1 MRHERAL
8 AARIHELKTPL
19 VVIISYAE
27 LLAGGGD
34 EEFRGAAAEEI
45 LAAARQLDRALDVL
59 LAGEHPDAEP
69 APRNGERL
77 NGRAARILL
86 VDDDVFV
93 RRLLRRTLP
102 AHDFEIAEA
111 SDGDIA
117 LDLIEA
123 QHPELVLLDWE
134 MPATPGSTV
143 LTRLQE
149 RHPSLPVVVLTADGT
164 QRAEAMRLGAR
175 AFLTKPFSPLG
186 LLETIESLLA
196 A

>member
-1 MRHERAL
+1 MSDERAL
-8 AARIHELKTPL
+8 AGRIHDLKTPL
-19 VVIISYAE
+19 VVIVGYAE

-34 EEFRGAAAEEI
+34 EEFRAAAAEEI
-45 LAAARQLDRALDVL
+45 LAAARQLDRALDSL
-59 LAGEHPDAEP
+59 LGVEHPPEHGP
-69 APRNGERL
+69 ARNGS
-77 NGRAARILL
+77 ARILL

-93 RRLLRRTLP
+93 RRLLRRTLS
-102 AHDFEIAEA
+102 AHEFEIAEA
-111 SDGDIA
+111 SDGEIA

-123 QHPELVLLDWE
+123 QCPELVLLDWQ

-149 RHPSLPVVVLTADGT
+149 RHPGLPVVVLTTDGT
-164 QRAEAMRLGAR
+164 QRAEAMRLGAK

>member
-1 MRHERAL
+1 MTGERPR
-8 AARIHELKTPL
+8 AARIHELKAPL
-19 VVIISYAE
+19 VVIVGYAE
-27 LLAGGGD
+27 LLAGGGN
-34 EEFRGAAAEEI
+34 EEFRAAAAEEI
-45 LAAARQLDRALDVL
+45 LAAARQLNGALDSL
-59 LAGEHPDAEP
+59 LGVERSAESGP
-69 APRNGERL
+69 ASGGRR

-102 AHDFEIAEA
+102 AHEFEIAEA
-111 SDGDIA
+111 SDGEIA

>member
-1 MRHERAL
+1 MSDETAL
-8 AARIHELKTPL
+8 AARIHDLKTPL
-19 VVIISYAE
+19 VVIVGYAE
-27 LLAGGGD
+27 LLVNGGN
-34 EEFRGAAAEEI
+34 EEFRAAAAEEI
-45 LAAARQLDRALDVL
+45 LAAARQLDHAVDSL
-59 LAGEHPDAEP
+59 LGVEHTPEP
-69 APRNGERL
+69 GLARYG
-77 NGRAARILL
+77 AARILL

-102 AHDFEIAEA
+102 AQEFEIAEA
-111 SDGDIA
+111 SDGEIA

-134 MPATPGSTV
+134 MAATPGSTV

-149 RHPSLPVVVLTADGT
+149 RHPTLPVVVLTADGT

-196 A
+196 AS